1 MAEPGPGPMATWLL
15 AARPKTL
22 PAALAPVLV
31 GTAVAYGV
39 GGFRA
44 GPAIAAAV
52 GALLLQVGSNLAN
65 DVYDFERGAD
75 REGRTGPL
83 RVTQAGLLTPGQVRA
98 GMGVVFGAAIL
109 VGLYLTAVAGWPVI
123 VIGLAAIAA
132 AIAYTGGPYPLG
144 YNGLGELFV
153 LLFFGFA
160 AVCGTAFVQA
170 GFVPVQAWPAGF
182 AAGCL
187 TAAILVVNNV
197 RDIEQDRTSGKR
209 TLAVRLGREWGVA
222 EFMTLTVLGF
232 LVPTAL
238 VFTGRGPRTL
248 LLVLVAAPLAVP
260 LVRSLREERGPA
272 LNRTLAGTARL
283 LLVWSALYSAGL
295 VLGGRP

>member
-1 MAEPGPGPMATWLL
+1 MEPGPGPVATWVL

-22 PAALAPVLV
+22 PAALAPVVV

-39 GGFRA
+39 GRFRA
-44 GPAIAAAV
+44 GPALAAAL

-83 RVTQAGLLTPGQVRA
+83 RVTQAGLLAPGQVRA
-98 GMGVVFGAAIL
+98 GMAGVFGAAIL
-109 VGLYLTAVAGWPVI
+109 VGLYLTAVAGWPVV

-170 GFVPVQAWPAGF
+170 GYVPAQAWPAGF

-187 TAAILVVNNV
+187 TTAILVVNNV
-197 RDIEQDRTSGKR
+197 RDIEQDRISGKR
-209 TLAVRLGREWGVA
+209 TLPVRFGRDWGIA
-222 EFMTLTVLGF
+222 EFIALTALSF
-232 LVPTAL
+232 LVPTTL
-238 VFTGRGPRTL
+238 VVTGRAPRTL

-260 LVRSLREERGPA
+260 LVRSLREERGPV
-272 LNRTLAGTARL
+272 LNHTLAGTARL
-283 LLVWSALYSAGL
+283 LLVWSILYSAGL
-295 VLGGRP
+295 VLGGRS

>member
-1 MAEPGPGPMATWLL
+1 VTAPGPVEVWVL

-31 GTAVAYGV
+31 GTAVAWAA

-44 GPAIAAAV
+44 GPAAAAAL
-52 GALLLQVGSNLAN
+52 GALLLQIGSNLAN
-65 DVYDFERGAD
+65 DVFDFERGAD

-83 RVTQAGLLTPGQVRA
+83 RVTQAGLLTPSQVRA
-98 GMGVVFGAAIL
+98 GMAIVFGLALL
-109 VGLYLTAVAGWPVI
+109 VGIYLTMKAGWPVI

-132 AIAYTGGPYPLG
+132 AIAYTGGPFPLG

-153 LLFFGFA
+153 MIFFGFA

-170 GFVPVQAWPAGF
+170 TYVPAAAWPAGF

-187 TAAILVVNNV
+187 ATAILVVNNV
-197 RDIEQDRTSGKR
+197 RDIDQDRKSGKR
-209 TLAVRLGREWGVA
+209 TLPVRFGRPWGVA
-222 EFMTLTVLGF
+222 EFVVLLALAF
-232 LVPTAL
+232 LVP
-238 VFTGRGPRTL
+238 L
-248 LLVLVAAPLAVP
+248 LLVLTNRAAVSLLLVLFSAPLALP
-260 LVRSLREERGPA
+260 LVRSLRRERGVV

-283 LLVWSALYSAGL
+283 FLVWSVLYSVGL
-295 VLGGRP
+295 LLGSSA

>member
-1 MAEPGPGPMATWLL
+1 VDPRPGPVATWVL

-44 GPAIAAAV
+44 GPALAAAL

-83 RVTQAGLLTPGQVRA
+83 RVTQAGLLTPRQVRA
-98 GMGVVFGAAIL
+98 GMAAVFGAAIL
-109 VGLYLTAVAGWPVI
+109 VGVYLTAVAGWPVV

-170 GFVPVQAWPAGF
+170 GYVPEQAWPAGF

-187 TAAILVVNNV
+187 TTAILVVNNV
-197 RDIEQDRTSGKR
+197 RDIEQDRVSGKR
-209 TLAVRLGREWGVA
+209 TLPVRFGREWGVA
-222 EFMTLTVLGF
+222 EFIGLVALSF
-232 LVPTAL
+232 LLPSAL
-238 VFTGRGPRTL
+238 VATGRAPRTL

-283 LLVWSALYSAGL
+283 LLVWSVLYGAGL

>member
-1 MAEPGPGPMATWLL
+1 VL

-44 GPAIAAAV
+44 GPALAAAL

-83 RVTQAGLLTPGQVRA
+83 RVTQAGLLSPGQVRA
-98 GMGVVFGAAIL
+98 GMAVVFGAAIL

-123 VIGLAAIAA
+123 VIGLSAIAA

-170 GFVPVQAWPAGF
+170 GYVPTQAWPAGF

-187 TAAILVVNNV
+187 TTAILVVNNV
-197 RDIEQDRTSGKR
+197 RDIEQDRISGKR
-209 TLAVRLGREWGVA
+209 TLPVRFGREWGVA
-222 EFMTLTVLGF
+222 EFIGLVAVSF
-232 LVPTAL
+232 LLPSLL
-238 VFTGRGPRTL
+238 VAAGRAPRTL

-283 LLVWSALYSAGL
+283 LLVWSVLYSAGL
-295 VLGGRP
+295 VLGGLP